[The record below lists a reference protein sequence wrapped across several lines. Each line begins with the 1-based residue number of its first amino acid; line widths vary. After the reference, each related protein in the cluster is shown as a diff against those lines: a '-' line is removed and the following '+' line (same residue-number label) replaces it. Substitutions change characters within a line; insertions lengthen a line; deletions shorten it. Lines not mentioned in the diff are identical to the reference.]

1 MLVDGVVEASA
12 LAQPSRPKR
21 RKARWGF
28 VIAGLAVVAAV
39 IYLVVANTGTS
50 AEYYMTIHELKT
62 CSSCSGQSV
71 RVAGFVSK
79 AGVTQIESG
88 QAIQF
93 NITDSAQAVGA
104 QAVGAQEM
112 AVVYKGVV
120 PDTVRAGTQVVV
132 EGHYTNGV
140 FQATTLLAKCPS
152 KFQAATPGA
161 TTAGQ

>member
-1 MLVDGVVEASA
+1 MLADGVVEASA

-104 QAVGAQEM
+104 QEM
-112 AVVYKGVV
+112 AVVYKGIV